1 MHWDNIW
8 QFISPIYG
16 AVVTMILAYVVTQ
29 FKKMKD
35 NSKAE
40 HEALGALLRNDMFE
54 IYETYRDANEVPVR
68 YQEEME
74 SLYTAYH
81 GLGFNN
87 TGTKIHDEIM
97 SKKTKV

>member
-1 MHWDNIW
+1 MNWSNVW

-16 AVVTMILAYVVTQ
+16 AVVTMVLAYVVSQ
-29 FKKMKD
+29 FKKMRE

-40 HEALGALLRNDMFE
+40 HDALGALLRNDMFV
-54 IYETYRDANEVPVR
+54 IYETYRDADEVPIR

-74 SLYTAYH
+74 SLYNAYN

-97 SKKTKV
+97 AKKTRV

>member
-1 MHWDNIW
+1 MDLWALL
-8 QFISPIYG
+8 SPIYG
-16 AVVTMILAYVVTQ
+16 GIVSLLLGIMIGS
-29 FKKMKD
+29 FKKL
-35 NSKAE
+35 SASAKAE

-54 IYETYRDANEVPVR
+54 IYETYRDCEEVPVR
-68 YQEEME
+68 FQEEMD

-97 SKKTKV
+97 SKKTKL

>member
-1 MHWDNIW
+1 MTWTDIW
-8 QFISPIYG
+8 TFISPIYG
-16 AVVTMILAYVVTQ
+16 GIVTLILATIVTQ
-29 FKKMKD
+29 FKKIKD

-40 HEALGALLRNDMFE
+40 HDALGALLRSDMFV
-54 IYETYRDANEVPVR
+54 IYETYRDDNEVPLR

-74 SLYTAYH
+74 SLYRAYH

-97 SKKTKV
+97 AKKTSV